1 MRWVDRTHSALLSS
15 PLKYYSNY
23 EPLSLLC
30 ISDTSEKTIRVTSKT
45 TKIGFF
51 ETILQ
56 IHFCKI
62 YRDIYANLISTS
74 ILYWHPNVDPNLGY
88 FSWWLEFTPR
98 YLSLSQ
104 NKEAYITSFL
114 SNKCWIIYKVFT
126 LIDNWGW
133 KLKQFPKLDHKIFHA
148 NTEQFCFI
156 FHFQTRNLWTFAKI
170 WITTV
175 LQKKIKSYCS
185 LSACCAC

>member
-1 MRWVDRTHSALLSS
+1 MLSRQDSLCTALRSSKILQQLRTIESALYIRYFRENNPSHVKNNKNMFSEPFYLYW
-15 PLKYYSNY
+15 KYIFVKYT
-23 EPLSLLC
+23 L
-30 ISDTSEKTIRVTSKT
+30 
-45 TKIGFF
+45 
-51 ETILQ
+51 
-56 IHFCKI
+56 
-62 YRDIYANLISTS
+62 IYANLISTS
-74 ILYWHPNVDPNLGY
+74 ILYWHPNVVPNLGY

-170 WITTV
+170 LISTV
-175 LQKKIKSYCS
+175 LQ
-185 LSACCAC
+185 